1 MSGRGNLLSL
11 FHKGTDA
18 SEPSI
23 SSGEIGKDSGLDLEH
38 SLSSGEFR
46 RIGRNEISRDLT
58 SAFVKVNVSMG
69 RGRAN
74 FLQCFKCNS
83 QSLENNRQLQSF
95 SSDQIDFANITDTKN
110 FKTCETYVEHM
121 TPDDNPQNVS
131 RSGLFCPN
139 ITQGI
144 KGNKL

>member
-11 FHKGTDA
+11 FHKGNDA

-38 SLSSGEFR
+38 SLSSGEYR

-58 SAFVKVNVSMG
+58 SAFEKVNVSMG

-83 QSLENNRQLQSF
+83 QSSENNKQSF
-95 SSDQIDFANITDTKN
+95 SSNQIGFANITDKKIV
-110 FKTCETYVEHM
+110 KTCETYDEHM
-121 TPDDNPQNVS
+121 TSDNNPQNIS
-131 RSGLFCPN
+131 RNGLFCPN
-139 ITQGI
+139 FTQGI
-144 KGNKL
+144 KGNK